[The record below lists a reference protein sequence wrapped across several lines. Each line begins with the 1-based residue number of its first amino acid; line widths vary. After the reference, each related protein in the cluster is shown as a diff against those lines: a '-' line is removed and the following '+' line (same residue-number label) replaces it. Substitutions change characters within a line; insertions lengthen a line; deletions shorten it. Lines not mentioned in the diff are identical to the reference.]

1 MITLGQ
7 PDTEYHADPH
17 VGSTDAKLWLD
28 SPQLFKDKLDGVVI
42 RKDSRAFQL
51 GRAAHL
57 LFLQPD
63 EFTKAI
69 STGPINEKTGKPY
82 GPDTSAYSSWAT
94 MNPGK
99 IILGQRDIDDL
110 NRMQDRMP
118 PQIKG
123 ILRSGGVAESS
134 YYLTLAGVAV
144 KCRPD
149 WIIDG
154 TIYDLKSIGN
164 MADAE
169 KHISKSKYWFSHS
182 WYRMIVKAETG
193 KAMPFRFI
201 FAEKSPPYR
210 WRVVD
215 LGADWIGYADAT
227 VDRVLGEIAEAQRTG
242 DYSDRGEVCM
252 TVEQPAWGDDA
263 EFEDDEEGG
272 ISL

>member
-1 MITLGQ
+1 MIIHGQ
-7 PDTEYHADPH
+7 PDTEYHADSH
-17 VGSTDAKLWLD
+17 IGSTDAKLWLD
-28 SPQLFKDKLDGVVI
+28 SPQLFKDKQDGVVI

-51 GRAAHL
+51 GRAGHL
-57 LFLQPD
+57 LFLQPG

-82 GPDTSAYSSWAT
+82 GPETSAYSSWAT

-99 IILGQRDIDDL
+99 IVLGQRDLDDL

-118 PQIKG
+118 AQIKD

-154 TIYDLKSIGN
+154 TIYDLKTIGS

-169 KHISKSKYWFSHS
+169 KHISKFKYWFSHA

-193 KAMPFRFI
+193 HSMPFRFL
-201 FAEKSPPYR
+201 FAEKAPPYR
-210 WRVVD
+210 WEVHD
-215 LGADWIGYADAT
+215 LPDDDISTSDAI

-242 DYSDRGEVCM
+242 DWSHKGDIFKVSRAFNER
-252 TVEQPAWGDDA
+252 DDA
-263 EFEDDEEGG
+263 DEFTADDDG

>member
-1 MITLGQ
+1 MIIHGQ

-17 VGSTDAKLWLD
+17 IGSTDAKLWID
-28 SPQLFKDKLDGVVI
+28 SPQLFKDKQDGVVI

-99 IILGQRDIDDL
+99 IVLGQRDLDDL

-118 PQIKG
+118 AQIKD
-123 ILRSGGVAESS
+123 ILRPGGVAESS

-169 KHISKSKYWFSHS
+169 KHISKFKYWFSHA

-193 KAMPFRFI
+193 KTMPFRFI

-210 WRVVD
+210 WRIID
-215 LGADWIGYADAT
+215 IDADWIGYADAT

-242 DYSDRGEVCM
+242 DYSDRGEVSVM
-252 TVEQPAWGDDA
+252 ASRPAWESDDEEDGEGDDA
-263 EFEDDEEGG
+263 
-272 ISL
+272 

>member
-1 MITLGQ
+1 MIINGQ
-7 PDTEYHADPH
+7 SDTVYHANPAI
-17 VGSTDAKLWLD
+17 GSTTAKLWLD
-28 SPQLFKDKLDGVVI
+28 SPQLFKDKRDGVVI
-42 RKDSRAFQL
+42 RKDIRAFQL

-63 EFTKAI
+63 EFAKAI
-69 STGPINEKTGKPY
+69 STGPINDKTGKPY
-82 GPDTSAYSSWAT
+82 GAETAAYSSWAT

-118 PQIKG
+118 SQIKD

-154 TIYDLKSIGN
+154 VIYDLKTIGS

-169 KHISKSKYWFSHS
+169 KHISKFKYWFSHA

-193 KAMPFRFI
+193 KALPFRFI
-201 FAEKSPPYR
+201 FSEKSPPYR
-210 WRVVD
+210 WRVVE
-215 LGADWIGYADAT
+215 LGADWIGYADVT

-242 DYSDRGEVCM
+242 DYSDRGDVCM
-252 TVEQPAWGDDA
+252 VVEQPAWGDDA